1 MHFAFLRA
9 TFFDNLA
16 HISLLKPS
24 LKTGTQSFTYE
35 KDKNGQQ
42 LLFSGFLAQ
51 SRWEREEGRKKE
63 SSWRE
68 RERECKE
75 GQSLQCVCVCLCVY
89 VCVTVHLSLSLF
101 LSTAVR

>member
-42 LLFSGFLAQ
+42 LLF
-51 SRWEREEGRKKE
+51 
-63 SSWRE
+63 
-68 RERECKE
+68 
-75 GQSLQCVCVCLCVY
+75 
-89 VCVTVHLSLSLF
+89 
-101 LSTAVR
+101 

>member
-1 MHFAFLRA
+1 MFLRLQNRFENLKINLKMHFAFLRA

-51 SRWEREEGRKKE
+51 SRWEREEEREIG
-63 SSWRE
+63 RE
-68 RERECKE
+68 RERE
-75 GQSLQCVCVCLCVY
+75 
-89 VCVTVHLSLSLF
+89 
-101 LSTAVR
+101 R